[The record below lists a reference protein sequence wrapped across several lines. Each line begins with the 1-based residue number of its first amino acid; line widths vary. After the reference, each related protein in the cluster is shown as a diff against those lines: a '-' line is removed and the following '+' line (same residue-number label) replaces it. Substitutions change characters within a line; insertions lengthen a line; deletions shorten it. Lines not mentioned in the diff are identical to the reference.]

1 MYGDVPVALGGIGLF
16 LLGMVILTQGL
27 RDLAGGSLRRMLARF
42 TSSPWKGAAA
52 GAVVTAI
59 VQSSS
64 VTTVTA
70 VGFVGAGLLTFPQ
83 GLGIVL
89 GANIGTTITGWLVA
103 LLGFKLSLGS
113 AVLPLVLVGALL
125 RLFGGSRLAAAGWA
139 LAGFG
144 VLFIGI
150 TTMQE
155 GMSRFE
161 GIVTP
166 ADFPDDS
173 LGGRLLLVLIGVAI
187 TLVTQ
192 SSSVG
197 VATALAALG
206 SGAISFPQAAAMA
219 IGMDVGTTF
228 KAALATVGGSTAT
241 RRTGFAHV
249 IYNLMTGVLAFCLLD
264 LYALLT
270 ERWLA
275 GGGVEAAQ
283 FALVGFH
290 TAFNLLGVAFVL
302 PFAEPFA
309 RLIIFLFPDRG
320 PALTRR
326 LDDRLLDDPAL
337 AVYAATST
345 ASDIV
350 GHVTAA
356 FRKLLDPRHAGP
368 AEPAEN
374 AALSDALVRTRMF
387 VDRIRSDSLDQEF
400 RSRHAAI
407 IHILD
412 HSLRLLHR
420 GQQEDRVRT
429 LRTEHRLRRLS
440 LVLCDALN
448 RSAEADIA
456 SELER
461 FDRITQMLGRRR
473 SHYRESMV
481 TSAVSSEVDTETAL
495 LRLDAMRWLYRVSYH
510 LWRIAHHMNGLER
523 GVPPAGAHDEVAEE
537 VALD

>member
-1 MYGDVPVALGGIGLF
+1 MYGDIPVALGGVGLF

-27 RDLAGGSLRRMLARF
+27 RDIAGGSLQRVLARF
-42 TSSPWKGAAA
+42 TSSPLRGTVA

-83 GLGIVL
+83 GLGVVL

-103 LLGFKLSLGS
+103 LLGFKLSLGGV
-113 AVLPLVLVGALL
+113 VLPLVLVGAVL
-125 RLFGGSRLAAAGWA
+125 RLFGTSRLAAAGWA
-139 LAGFG
+139 LAGFA

-150 TTMQE
+150 ETMQE
-155 GMSRFE
+155 GMSRLQ
-161 GIVTP
+161 GVVTP

-173 LGGRLLLVLIGVAI
+173 PVGRLLLVLIGVAI
-187 TLVTQ
+187 TLLTQ

-206 SGAISFPQAAAMA
+206 SGTISFPQAAAMA

-228 KAALATVGGSTAT
+228 KAALATLGGSTAT

-290 TAFNLLGVAFVL
+290 TAFNVLGVALVL

-326 LDDRLLDDPAL
+326 LDDRLLDDPTL
-337 AVYAATST
+337 AVYAAAST
-345 ASDIV
+345 VGDIV
-350 GHVTAA
+350 EHVTSA
-356 FRKLLDPRHAGP
+356 FRELLDPRHDRPAGLAEAP
-368 AEPAEN
+368 A
-374 AALSDALVRTRMF
+374 LGDALVRTRVF
-387 VDRIRSDSLDQEF
+387 VDRIRNDSLDPEF
-400 RSRHAAI
+400 RSRHAAA

-420 GQQEDRVRT
+420 GRQEDRVRT

-440 LVLCDALN
+440 LVLGDALN
-448 RSAEADIA
+448 RSAETAIA
-456 SELER
+456 SEVER

-473 SHYRESMV
+473 SRYREVMV
-481 TSAVSSEVDTETAL
+481 MSAISAEVDTETAL
-495 LRLDAMRWLYRVSYH
+495 KRLDAMRWLYRVSYH
-510 LWRIAHHMNGLER
+510 LWRIAHHMNDLVR
-523 GVPPAGAHDEVAEE
+523 GVPPGH
-537 VALD
+537 ALLRGR

>member
-1 MYGDVPVALGGIGLF
+1 MYGDVPIALGGIGLF
-16 LLGMVILTQGL
+16 LLGMIILTQGL
-27 RDLAGGSLRRMLARF
+27 RDLAGSSLRRVLARF
-42 TSSPWKGAAA
+42 TSSPLKGAAA

-113 AVLPLVLVGALL
+113 AVLPLVLIGALL

-150 TTMQE
+150 ETMQE
-155 GMSRFE
+155 GMSRLE

-173 LGGRLLLVLIGVAI
+173 LGGRLLLVLIGVGI

-206 SGAISFPQAAAMA
+206 SGAISFPQAAAMT

-228 KAALATVGGSTAT
+228 KAALATLGGSTAT

-249 IYNLMTGVLAFCLLD
+249 IYNLMTGVLALCILD

-275 GGGVEAAQ
+275 GGGAEAAQ

-290 TAFNLLGVAFVL
+290 TTFNVLGVVLVL

-309 RLIIFLFPDRG
+309 RFLTFLFQERG

-326 LDDRLLDDPAL
+326 LDDRLLDHPPL

-345 ASDIV
+345 AGDIIR
-350 GHVTAA
+350 HVASA
-356 FRKLLDPRHAGP
+356 FGELLDPRYEAPAGLS
-368 AEPAEN
+368 ES
-374 AALSDALVRTRMF
+374 AAFDDALVRTRSF
-387 VDRIRSDSLDQEF
+387 VDRIRSESLEPELQ
-400 RSRHAAI
+400 SRHAAT

-412 HSLRLLHR
+412 HSLRLIHR

-429 LRTEHRLRRLS
+429 LHTEHRLRRLS
-440 LVLCDALN
+440 LVLSDALN
-448 RSAEADIA
+448 RSAEATIA
-456 SELER
+456 SEVER
-461 FDRITQMLGRRR
+461 FHRITQLLGQQRRR
-473 SHYRESMV
+473 YRELMV
-481 TSAVSSEVDTETAL
+481 MSAISAEVDTETAL
-495 LRLDAMRWLYRVSYH
+495 MRLDAMRWLYRVSYH
-510 LWRIAHHMNGLER
+510 LSRIAHHMSCMER
-523 GVPPAGAHDEVAEE
+523 GVRPAGARDEIAGE